1 MILIADM
8 NRKDSA
14 LEEFISP
21 EERLECIQIA
31 QNLLNQVNSAN
42 PQAIIVRMFCR
53 AAGLPDSMGIE
64 QTLGTVSHVSA
75 RVTYPCSSI
84 VFN

>member
-31 QNLLNQVNSAN
+31 QNFLNQVNSSN
-42 PQAIIVRMFCR
+42 P
-53 AAGLPDSMGIE
+53 
-64 QTLGTVSHVSA
+64 
-75 RVTYPCSSI
+75 
-84 VFN
+84 

>member
-1 MILIADM
+1 VVNYRPRHFLFNATMILVADM

-31 QNLLNQVNSAN
+31 QNFLNQVNSSN
-42 PQAIIVRMFCR
+42 P
-53 AAGLPDSMGIE
+53 
-64 QTLGTVSHVSA
+64 
-75 RVTYPCSSI
+75 
-84 VFN
+84 